1 MLDRVTLTLGR
12 AFNRMAEMAV
22 HWLRRRNPAYRAAFD
37 RLFQARL
44 ERLAQFLIN
53 LRRPNEHLGIAEER
67 ELPGEQ
73 EIGREIADVMSR
85 FLRREYAGAIAE
97 RAGNTKTYGVVRAC
111 FEVPELPRELRLGV
125 FREPKTYRAWV
136 RFAGPGPRVVDDII
150 DHGILSIG
158 IKLMGVEGEKLL
170 DDESGTQDFTG
181 ISSPTFTTPNA
192 AENLKLQHH
201 SYRGT
206 PLLYFLNPFDSHLLD
221 FIMQGI
227 YSKAHGNPLELPY
240 HSCVPYLYGEGRAV
254 QYTVRPRVRDRTP
267 VPRRPSPDY
276 LREAMARTLGREEVV
291 FDFFVQFQTDAHR
304 MPIEN
309 ASVIWPTKLSPER
322 RVATLRIPLQR
333 FDSPAQ
339 LAFARNL
346 SYNPWH
352 SIPEHRPLGN
362 QNRVR
367 RHIYRE
373 TARVRREM
381 NGEPHIEPTGDEKF
395 EEAPALGPRET
406 GVAEAHAGRT
416 PS

>member
-1 MLDRVTLTLGR
+1 MLDRVSLALGR
-12 AFNRMAEMAV
+12 AFNRLAEVAI

-37 RLFQARL
+37 RVFQARL
-44 ERLAQFLIN
+44 ERFAQFVIH
-53 LRRPNEHLGIAEER
+53 LRRRNEHLAIAEER

-73 EIGREIADVMSR
+73 EIAREIADVMSR

-97 RAGNTKTYGVVRAC
+97 RAGNTKTYGVVRAY
-111 FEVPELPRELRLGV
+111 FEVPELPPDLRVGI
-125 FREPKTYRAWV
+125 FRQPRTYQAWV

-150 DHGILSIG
+150 DNGILSIG

-192 AENLKLQHH
+192 AENLKLQRHL
-201 SYRGT
+201 YRGT
-206 PLLYFLNPFDSHLLD
+206 PILYFLNPFDSHLLD

-240 HSCVPYLYGEGRAV
+240 YSCVPYLFGEGRAV
-254 QYTVRPRVRDRTP
+254 QYTVRPRVRGRTA
-267 VPRRPSPDY
+267 VPRDPSPNY
-276 LREAMARTLGREEVV
+276 LREAMARTLGGEEVV

-304 MPIEN
+304 MPIEH
-309 ASVIWPTKLSPER
+309 ASVIWPQELSPYR
-322 RVATLRIPLQR
+322 HVATLTIPAQT

-346 SYNPWH
+346 SFNPWH
-352 SIPEHRPLGN
+352 AIPEHRPLGN

-373 TARVRREM
+373 TARVRRDM
-381 NGEPHIEPTGDEKF
+381 NGEPHIEPTGDEQF
-395 EEAPALGPRET
+395 EEAPASNTRET
-406 GVAEAHAGRT
+406 GIPGAAERK